1 MEKVNLYTY
10 VKDAYF
16 GPSDVSIQNCL
27 RFYGVE
33 NLRQL
38 VAISR
43 TGICDLRNMGPK
55 SRTTIENW
63 LEARGLHLGMTKE
76 EIAEYEGVTA
86 KAEEEQTAADAP
98 EVLSP
103 NSQVPSVPVEE
114 VSASS
119 VKSAANTETTPSG
132 FISDEM
138 KCEIYRFAANLILE
152 RSKIKEKYPSCLD
165 TLEATIAA
173 MALYSE
179 IKKELKKLKE

>member
-1 MEKVNLYTY
+1 MGKVNLDTQIR
-10 VKDAYF
+10 DIYF
-16 GPSDVSIQNCL
+16 GLSDARTQNCL
-27 RFYGVE
+27 RCYNVE
-33 NLRQL
+33 TLRQL
-38 VAISR
+38 VVISR
-43 TGICDLRNMGPK
+43 TNILDMRNMGKK
-55 SRTTIENW
+55 SRMFIEDW

-76 EIAEYEGVTA
+76 EIAEYEGVPA
-86 KAEEEQTAADAP
+86 ENKEEEG
-98 EVLSP
+98 EVLFSDSKGNVLRP
-103 NSQVPSVPVEE
+103 SDNNSNP
-114 VSASS
+114 
-119 VKSAANTETTPSG
+119 